1 MATLHIGDVVQA
13 GEPTALTIKEGLDAL
28 ARDEAEFLIV
38 VRDEAQNHFAQVASM
53 RGGLFLLEYRNAY
66 GQVAADEPF
75 DVDELAAVLLAYAQG
90 DDSWAERY
98 SWAPVEI

>member
-1 MATLHIGDVVQA
+1 MATLHIGDVAQA
-13 GEPTALTIKEGLDAL
+13 GEPTEATIKEGLGAL

-38 VRDEAQNHFAQVASM
+38 VRDEAQNYFAQAASM
-53 RGGLFLLEYRNAY
+53 RGLFLLEYRNAY
-66 GQVAADEPF
+66 GQVAADEPLGA
-75 DVDELAAVLLAYAQG
+75 DELAAVLLAYAQG